1 VPPGVHRG
9 GIGPERVAGAV
20 GDDQPR
26 PGPRGPPGLQRSVQR
41 RDDLL
46 GDDAGAI
53 WARWTSDLALRM
65 LQVGHVM
72 AEEAPDAVVPALR
85 ELLGR

>member
-1 VPPGVHRG
+1 
-9 GIGPERVAGAV
+9 
-20 GDDQPR
+20 
-26 PGPRGPPGLQRSVQR
+26 VQR